1 MRFAVVALTAAALS
15 GTPAHAEKRL
25 FVLAG
30 QADGYGIDHCL
41 ATGAA
46 CGHVV
51 ANSYCRS
58 HHFAKAE
65 SVRNVGRD
73 DITGPITDD
82 SGGACDGGYCAH
94 FIAIECSR

>member
-1 MRFAVVALTAAALS
+1 MRFALAALTAAALS
-15 GTPAHAEKRL
+15 GTAAHADKRL
-25 FVLAG
+25 FVLDG
-30 QADGYGIDHCL
+30 HPDGYGIDVCL

-58 HHFAKAE
+58 HNFAKAE
-65 SVRNVGRD
+65 SIRHVGRD

-82 SGGACDGGYCAH
+82 SSGACRGGYCAH

>member
-1 MRFAVVALTAAALS
+1 MRFVLAALTAAALS
-15 GTPAHAEKRL
+15 GTVAHAEKRL

-30 QADGYGIDHCL
+30 HPDGYGIDNCL

-58 HHFAKAE
+58 HNFAKAE
-65 SVRNVGRD
+65 SFRNVGRD
-73 DITGPITDD
+73 GIAGASPADG
-82 SGGACDGGYCAH
+82 GGACDGGYCAN

>member
-1 MRFAVVALTAAALS
+1 MRLALAALTAAALS
-15 GTPAHAEKRL
+15 GAAAHAEKHM

-30 QADGYGIDHCL
+30 YPDGYGIDNCL

-58 HHFAKAE
+58 HDFAKAE
-65 SVRNVGRD
+65 SFRNVGRD
-73 DITGPITDD
+73 DIAGAITADR
-82 SGGACDGGYCAH
+82 SSACAGGHCAH